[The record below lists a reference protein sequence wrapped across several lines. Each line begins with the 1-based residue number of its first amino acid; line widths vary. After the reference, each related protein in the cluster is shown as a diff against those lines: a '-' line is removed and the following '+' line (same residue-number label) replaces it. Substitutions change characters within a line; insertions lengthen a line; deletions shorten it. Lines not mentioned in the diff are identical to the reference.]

1 MYIKHN
7 ERCKECKKRIFELLS
22 KIYGDVK
29 VNYNLNL
36 SNKPDSFKDNTHYSN
51 LLNIFTSLQHHRGHD
66 KFVRAKKLPN
76 VDFFVVNP
84 GFIVEFDE
92 SQHFTKPREISL
104 NNYPD
109 DLKLGFDKQKWIKLC
124 EDLHK
129 KDNNPLYRDEQRA
142 WYDTMR
148 DFSPFILNLK
158 PTIRLFARDHIWCAL
173 NPEDNGDIKKFKKIL
188 EGKK

>member
-1 MYIKHN
+1 MYVKHN

-22 KIYGDVK
+22 KIYGK
-29 VNYNLNL
+29 VERDYNLHL
-36 SNKPDSFKDNTHYSN
+36 SNKLDSFKDNLHYTN
-51 LLNIFTSLQHHRGHD
+51 LQNIFSLLQNHRRHQE
-66 KFVRAKKLPN
+66 FVRAKNLPN

-104 NNYPD
+104 KNYPF
-109 DLKLGFDKQKWIKLC
+109 DLKVGFDKQKWAKLC

-129 KDNNPLYRDEQRA
+129 KDNDPLDRDEQRA

-148 DFSPFILNLK
+148 DFSPFILNFN
-158 PTIRLFARDHIWCAL
+158 PTIRLFARDYVWCSFG
-173 NPEDNGDIKKFKKIL
+173 PENNEDIEKFKKIL